1 MFLCLPGL
9 FVRPSA
15 SQRGIGKRAFLC
27 YQACMH
33 TEEYAVYGLLAALV
47 AAGLVFGAMRGLI
60 RMLIGAACLLVS
72 MLIGY
77 FLYRD
82 GFTYLSFVTKNP
94 AGWAVNT
101 LAFLGFL
108 ASFVVLQHGCNWLGS
123 FFAWNKDKS
132 FPWFKGLSTTVLM
145 SVVVC
150 WFGLVVLRYMS
161 NLQELQ
167 LVAQASH
174 EARAVKQPTAL
185 MRFMRALNASPAGEW
200 ICKVDPLDD
209 ELRQRLARVVVWLAA
224 QNAGE
229 AAVMRVKFAVLFPHG
244 DRLWKL
250 GRDDGFVAMVAQGN
264 MSGVVGDSKL
274 TNYLSDVQR
283 RESFVKCDSDKILG
297 WKAW

>member
-1 MFLCLPGL
+1 M
-9 FVRPSA
+9 
-15 SQRGIGKRAFLC
+15 Q
-27 YQACMH
+27 
-33 TEEYAVYGLLAALV
+33 TEYAVYGLLAALV
-47 AAGLVFGAMRGLI
+47 AAGLIFGAMRGLI

-77 FLYRD
+77 LLYRD
-82 GFTYLSFVTKNP
+82 GFTYLSFITKNP
-94 AGWAVNT
+94 AGWAVNV
-101 LAFLGFL
+101 LAFMGFL

-161 NLQELQ
+161 NLQELH
-167 LVAQASH
+167 LVVQASH
-174 EARAVKQPTAL
+174 EARAVRQPGKL
-185 MRFMRALNASPAGEW
+185 MRFMRSLDATAAGEW
-200 ICKVDPLDD
+200 IRKSDPLDD

-224 QNAGE
+224 QKTGE
-229 AAVMRVKFAVLFPHG
+229 AAALRDKFAKAFPQG

-250 GRDDGFVAMVAQGN
+250 GRDEGFVVMVAQGN
-264 MSGVVGDSKL
+264 MSGILGDSKL
-274 TNYLSDVQR
+274 TSYLGEPGRSEQFR
-283 RESFVKCDSDKILG
+283 LCDSDKILG